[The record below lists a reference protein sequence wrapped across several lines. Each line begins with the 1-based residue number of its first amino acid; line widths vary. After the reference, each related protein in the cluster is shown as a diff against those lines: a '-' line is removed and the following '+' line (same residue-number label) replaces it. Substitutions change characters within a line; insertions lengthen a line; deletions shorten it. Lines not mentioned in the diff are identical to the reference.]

1 MSAYVTVTEADT
13 YFAQHLYAAAWT
25 EATNK
30 EAALTTATRTID
42 RQLLRGRKADPSQ
55 DLAFPRYPDTAVP
68 QAVKDATCEEA
79 LALLERSAERMKL
92 QREGVRHASIGG
104 MTEIYRDDAGRGLLS
119 PEAREL
125 LRPWLAGAVP
135 IC

>member
-1 MSAYVTVTEADT
+1 MSAYVTTAEADA
-13 YFAQHLYAAAWT
+13 YFAKHLFGAAWT

-30 EAALTTATRTID
+30 EAALATATRAID

-79 LALLERSAERMKL
+79 LALLERSTERMKL

-104 MTEIYRDDAGRGLLS
+104 MTEIYHDGAGRGLIS
-119 PEAREL
+119 PEARDL